1 MLKTSIYF
9 YKFVILS
16 FLTIFTS
23 MSSTNFKHNYFPFDN
38 NQVVNAIYVE
48 KLGKLNANDIDSS
61 FNAINNLIMNKIEKY
76 TSYQQYIPIRNT
88 LLEDFN
94 GNIFVLAEFYPAGY
108 GIYNVSN
115 GDIVEVSS
123 SSNSPYFSLSSGSE
137 LYYVPMVGYY
147 KKVNNSYLEI
157 NNNKLV
163 TRSILNE
170 LKSISLSLQNNAK
183 KHINLANVN
192 IVEKGIDTHDTNFN
206 DIKQSNLTNIDEL
219 YQSADVEV
227 PYSWYFKMN
236 HSSYPENIDG
246 TCGYTS
252 LSLILG
258 YTEIFKSAGYFSEE
272 EASNYIIPFEG
283 PLRTGVPTITND
295 FLNVFGDNLGSSVPS
310 DLTSATNLFM
320 EDKDKEYEIYEYLW
334 RFSTITDPIKD
345 GVPAAYFGNY
355 SDTILDRGNHVT
367 TVYGFD
373 NDGILLLHA
382 GYYNEAGD
390 SNNFTNIKIS
400 RLGFFKEGGVFA
412 LYNKSPHVHSN
423 YFHIGGN
430 MKLCPC
436 GVLVEW
442 WLRGIDYERF
452 KKMEEINNL
461 NNYI

>member
-1 MLKTSIYF
+1 MLNTSIYF
-9 YKFVILS
+9 YKFAILS

-23 MSSTNFKHNYFPFDN
+23 MSSTNIKYNSFPVDN
-38 NQVVNAIYVE
+38 NPVNATYIG
-48 KLGKLNANDIDSS
+48 KLGKLNTNNLDSS
-61 FNAINNLIMNKIEKY
+61 YNAINNLIKNKIEKY
-76 TSYQQYIPIRNT
+76 TSYQQYIPIKNT
-88 LLEDFN
+88 LLKDFD
-94 GNIFVLAEFYPAGY
+94 GNMFVLAEFYPVGY

-115 GDIVEVSS
+115 GDIVEISS
-123 SSNSPYFSLSSGSE
+123 SSNSPYFSLTSDSE

-147 KKVNNSYLEI
+147 KKVNNTYLEI

-163 TRSILNE
+163 TRPILNE
-170 LKSISLSLQNNAK
+170 LKSLSFSLQHNANK
-183 KHINLANVN
+183 YINLANVN
-192 IVEKGIDTHDTNFN
+192 IVEKGIDMYDANFNFN
-206 DIKQSNLTNIDEL
+206 DIKQSSLIDIDEL

-258 YTEIFKSAGYFSEE
+258 YTEIFKSAGYFSET

-310 DLTSATNLFM
+310 DLTSATHLFM
-320 EDKDKEYEIYEYLW
+320 EGKDKEYEIYEYLW

-355 SDTILDRGNHVT
+355 SDTILNRGNHVT

-373 NDGILLLHA
+373 NDGMLLLHA
-382 GYYNEAGD
+382 GYYNNLGD
-390 SNNFTNIKIS
+390 ENNFTNIKIS

-412 LYNKSPHVHSN
+412 LYNKSPHEHSN
-423 YFHIGGN
+423 YFHIGEN

-436 GVLVEW
+436 GVLVGW
-442 WLRGIDYERF
+442 
-452 KKMEEINNL
+452 
-461 NNYI
+461 